1 MYVGGELV
9 PIIHHDLVDQRLA
22 RPNLYTPTG
31 QESSSPH
38 PSKCGRGIARW
49 YVGGP
54 HHIPACLKQGLGK
67 TRKCINKIMVHRNN
81 DEDDDDDDD
90 DCAND
95 TC

>member
-9 PIIHHDLVDQRLA
+9 PIINHDLVDQRLA

-54 HHIPACLKQGLGK
+54 HHIPACLKQGLAK
-67 TRKCINKIMVHRNN
+67 TCLDATNKIMIHRNN
-81 DEDDDDDDD
+81 DEDDAYN